1 MWFPF
6 LLKFSL
12 SVVLCLTS
20 PFSCCLLGEVTLS
33 FWRTPSGLSHVAL
46 TQQDAFLLQTEQE
59 KVSVLIFLKAILIK
73 YVKVFT
79 SAVV

>member
-1 MWFPF
+1 M
-6 LLKFSL
+6 
-12 SVVLCLTS
+12 
-20 PFSCCLLGEVTLS
+20 
-33 FWRTPSGLSHVAL
+33 AL